1 MQGMHTPLEERW
13 IIHSFKAHFSML
25 GSTAD
30 INNDFNRFFT
40 CKPVFKMIFEIQAI
54 VEVGAH
60 TRLVIGGDAYR

>member
-1 MQGMHTPLEERW
+1 
-13 IIHSFKAHFSML
+13 ML

-54 VEVGAH
+54 VEAGAH
-60 TRLVIGGDAYR
+60 TRQVIGGDACR